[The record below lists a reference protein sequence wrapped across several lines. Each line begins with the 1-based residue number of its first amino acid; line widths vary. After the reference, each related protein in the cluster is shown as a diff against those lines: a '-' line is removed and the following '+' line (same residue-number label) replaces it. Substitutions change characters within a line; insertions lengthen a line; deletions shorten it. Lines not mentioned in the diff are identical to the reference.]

1 MSNAVSTLQAAQQH
15 ALAIRPETGGFP
27 VLAEV
32 LHQAGVRRN
41 EWYLPSAQSL
51 YLTDAGAVVQLGA
64 PLITGTVEV
73 CPFDRNAVITALR
86 TDQAGQS
93 TLPEFLAAI
102 WHAGVVRYLVD
113 LDARTVTYYASTGEN
128 YVESYPQV
136 RRELPP
142 GTGRPPPA
150 KITASRPDSH

>member
-1 MSNAVSTLQAAQQH
+1 M
-15 ALAIRPETGGFP
+15 P
-27 VLAEV
+27 
-32 LHQAGVRRN
+32 RR
-41 EWYLPSAQSL
+41 LPSAQSL
-51 YLTDAGAVVQLGA
+51 YLTDVGAVVQQGA

-73 CPFDRNAVITALR
+73 CPFDRDTVITALR

-113 LDARTVTYYASTGEN
+113 LDAHTVTYYGSTGEH

-136 RRELPP
+136 QVPKDNNLCANDISARQLVGHRGGEFA
-142 GTGRPPPA
+142 PA
-150 KITASRPDSH
+150 PRITTSG